1 LAVLLELAPGLGL
14 RAVGRLPF
22 ESCVVDRDDDARA
35 LVGIGLVAEGDS
47 SAQQGGETSGRIR
60 LDQPLQR
67 ADIQLCSFD
76 LVNWRR
82 FLR

>member
-22 ESCVVDRDDDARA
+22 ESCVVDRDDDGRD
-35 LVGIGLVAEGDS
+35 LVGMGLLADATAARSRV
-47 SAQQGGETSGRIR
+47 GRPRVEIR